1 MEGERKERAKMEV
14 LYDRIMK
21 RVLKLEELLGAVNNK
36 PQMIVDLEDSLVWL
50 RSEIFR
56 DVSDCKLGV
65 QYSVDE

>member
-1 MEGERKERAKMEV
+1 MV
-14 LYDRIMK
+14 
-21 RVLKLEELLGAVNNK
+21 
-36 PQMIVDLEDSLVWL
+36 VDLEDNLVKL